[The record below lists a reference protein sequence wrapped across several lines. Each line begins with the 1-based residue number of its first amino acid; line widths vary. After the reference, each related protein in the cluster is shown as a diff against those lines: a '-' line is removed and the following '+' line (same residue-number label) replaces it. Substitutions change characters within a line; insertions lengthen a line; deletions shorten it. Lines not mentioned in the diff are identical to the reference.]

1 MPMPTEQE
9 IRDAIHWWSV
19 QDRGTEEDA
28 EAASALANLLRR
40 IVADMRSEEGGS

>member
-9 IRDAIHWWSV
+9 IRDAIHWWQV
-19 QDRGTEEDA
+19 QDSGTEE
-28 EAASALANLLRR
+28 EANAAVAMANLLRR